1 MRRHGLLKLLTPYDL
16 GLAAAILIAALV
28 SFYFVGFAA
37 AAGSGVLQVQIEGRV
52 VTEVTFRSTDPP
64 RLITVNAPR
73 GLVTI
78 ELRDG
83 RARILPLTTEVCP
96 LGICWNSG
104 WTGHPAK
111 SIVCLPNR
119 LVLRVLTS
127 PGGVDGI
134 TR

>member
-1 MRRHGLLKLLTPYDL
+1 MQRNSLRRLLTPYDL
-16 GLAAAILIAALV
+16 ALAVAVLIAALC
-28 SFYFVGFAA
+28 SFYWVGFAG
-37 AAGSGVLQVQIEGRV
+37 AAGSGVLRVEVEGRLAA
-52 VTEVTFRSTDPP
+52 EVIFRPADPP
-64 RLITVNAPR
+64 RMIQVSAPR

-83 RARILPLTTEVCP
+83 RARVLPLTTEVCP

-111 SIVCLPNR
+111 AIVCLPNR

>member
-1 MRRHGLLKLLTPYDL
+1 VRRHGLLELLTPYDL
-16 GLAAAILIAALV
+16 ALAAAVLIAALI
-28 SFYFVGFAA
+28 SFYWVGL
-37 AAGSGVLQVQIEGRV
+37 AGASGAGVLRIEVEGKLA
-52 VTEVTFRSTDPP
+52 TEVTFRATDPP
-64 RLITVNAPR
+64 RLIQVNAPR
-73 GLVTI
+73 GLITI

-83 RARILPLTTEVCP
+83 RARILPLTAEVCP

-111 SIVCLPNR
+111 AIVCLPNR
-119 LVLRVLTS
+119 LVLRVLST